1 MKNILKST
9 NLPWITLACGGVG
22 LLLQL
27 WLLGTADEK
36 GFVAS
41 GHISGILLWILT
53 AGVLALLLLLTR
65 DLQEANK
72 FSFNFP
78 ASDVGA
84 LGSLVG
90 ALGLAVSS
98 VAELA
103 QWEDAVATAA
113 AVFGVACAVTLV
125 FLAQCRRKGQRP
137 NSLFHVLIC
146 IYMAFRLIS
155 LYRRWNS
162 DPQIQDYCFQLLA
175 TICLMLAAYYRANF
189 DAGMGN
195 RRSYAF
201 FNLAAVYLCC
211 LSLTSWAQ
219 VPFYL
224 GCGAWMVTDMCN
236 LRPLPRGA
244 FRRSNAA
251 PEEQS

>member
-1 MKNILKST
+1 MKNIFKST
-9 NLPWITLACGGVG
+9 NLPWIILTCGGVG

-36 GFVAS
+36 GLLAS
-41 GHISGILLWILT
+41 GHISEILLWILT
-53 AGVLALLLLLTR
+53 CGVLALLLLLTR

-72 FSFNFP
+72 YSFNFP
-78 ASDVGA
+78 ASNVGA
-84 LGSLVG
+84 LGCLVG

-98 VAELA
+98 VAELS
-103 QWEDAVATAA
+103 QWGDMIAVAA
-113 AVFGVACAVTLV
+113 AVCGVASAAALV

-137 NSLFHVLIC
+137 NSLFHILIC

-155 LYRRWNS
+155 LYRHWSS
-162 DPQIQDYCFQLLA
+162 DPQLQDYCFQLLA
-175 TICLMLAAYYRANF
+175 TICLMLAAYHRADF
-189 DAGMGN
+189 DTGTGN

-201 FNLAAVYLCC
+201 FALAAVYLCC
-211 LSLTSWAQ
+211 LSLTSWAE

-224 GCGAWMVTDMCN
+224 GCGAWMVTDLCS

-244 FRRSNAA
+244 FRRPHKA

>member
-1 MKNILKST
+1 MANDNMQTMKNILKST

-113 AVFGVACAVTLV
+113 AAEVKRARTRNIAVVAATQEPRITSIDTAGIITIPTSYFG
-125 FLAQCRRKGQRP
+125 
-137 NSLFHVLIC
+137 
-146 IYMAFRLIS
+146 
-155 LYRRWNS
+155 
-162 DPQIQDYCFQLLA
+162 
-175 TICLMLAAYYRANF
+175 
-189 DAGMGN
+189 
-195 RRSYAF
+195 
-201 FNLAAVYLCC
+201 
-211 LSLTSWAQ
+211 
-219 VPFYL
+219 
-224 GCGAWMVTDMCN
+224 
-236 LRPLPRGA
+236 
-244 FRRSNAA
+244 
-251 PEEQS
+251 